1 MLNELTYLCNMLKK
15 SHYFNI
21 SKIYKTMYKSNQPY
35 NKLPLLPPKINL
47 TNTLF
52 KKTID
57 ANKALAEL
65 KGLAGLI
72 PNQAIIL
79 NSLILREAKDSSEI
93 ENIVT
98 TQDALYKAFSTDNE
112 PLDPNVKEV
121 LNYREALWVGF
132 EIVKKKRLITIR
144 EIIKIQELLIGNN
157 AGIRQQPGT
166 ALKNAKTGEV
176 IYTPPFGKDVIE
188 EKLKNLEQ
196 YMNTEDEV
204 DPLIKMAIIHY
215 QFESIHPFYDGNGR
229 TGRII
234 NVLYLILNELLDL
247 PILYL
252 SSYIINHKKQYY
264 EGLEMVRTKNDWE
277 GWIFYMLDSIE
288 QTSKSTINLI
298 KSIKELIDKEI
309 ENVKEKCPK
318 IYSKELVE
326 SLFNQPYC
334 RISTLETSLNITR
347 FTASK
352 YLKELENI
360 GLLKGEKMGRDM
372 LYINNPLFALLKKQ
386 DKLLK

>member
-1 MLNELTYLCNMLKK
+1 MQK
-15 SHYFNI
+15 S
-21 SKIYKTMYKSNQPY
+21 TQPY
-35 NKLPLLPPKINL
+35 NKLPLLPPKINF

-52 KKTID
+52 KKTIE

-79 NSLILREAKDSSEI
+79 NSLILKEAKDSSE
-93 ENIVT
+93 
-98 TQDALYKAFSTDNE
+98 LYKAFSIDNE

-121 LNYREALWVGF
+121 LNYREALWLGF
-132 EIVKKKRLITIR
+132 EVVKKKRLITIR
-144 EIIKIQELLIGNN
+144 EIIKMQELLIGNN

-188 EKLKNLEQ
+188 EKLKNLEH
-196 YMNTEDEV
+196 YINTDDDV

-234 NVLYLILNELLDL
+234 NVLYLILNDLLVL

-264 EGLEMVRTKNDWE
+264 EGLDKVRTQNDWE
-277 GWIFYMLDSIE
+277 GWIIYILDSIE

-298 KSIKELIDKEI
+298 KSIKGLIDKEI

-334 RISTLETSLNITR
+334 RIFTLESSLNITR

-352 YLKELENI
+352 YLKELEEI
-360 GLLKGEKMGRDM
+360 GLLKGEKIGRDM
-372 LYINNPLFALLKKQ
+372 LYINKPLFALLKEQ
-386 DKLLK
+386 DKLLKIL

>member
-1 MLNELTYLCNMLKK
+1 MQK
-15 SHYFNI
+15 SA
-21 SKIYKTMYKSNQPY
+21 QPY
-35 NKLPLLPPKINL
+35 NKLPLLPPKINFA
-47 TNTLF
+47 NALF
-52 KKTID
+52 KKTIE

-72 PNQAIIL
+72 PNQAIVL

-98 TQDALYKAFSTDNE
+98 TQDALYKAFSIDNE
-112 PLDPNVKEV
+112 PLEPNIKEV
-121 LNYREALWVGF
+121 LHYREALWSGF
-132 EIVKKKRLITIR
+132 EVVKKKRLITIR
-144 EIIKIQELLIGNN
+144 EIIKMQELLIGNN

-188 EKLKNLEQ
+188 EKLKNLEL
-196 YMNTEDEV
+196 YMNTEDDV

-234 NVLYLILNELLDL
+234 NVLYLILNDLLEL

-252 SSYIINHKKQYY
+252 SSYIINHKRQYY
-264 EGLEMVRTKNDWE
+264 EGLDKVRTQNDWE
-277 GWIFYMLDSIE
+277 GWITYMLDSIE

-298 KSIKELIDKEI
+298 KSIKGLIDKEI

-334 RISTLETSLNITR
+334 RISTLESSLSITR

-352 YLKELENI
+352 YLKELEEI

-372 LYINNPLFALLKKQ
+372 LYINKPLFALLKEQ

>member
-1 MLNELTYLCNMLKK
+1 MN
-15 SHYFNI
+15 
-21 SKIYKTMYKSNQPY
+21 KSNQPY
-35 NKLPLLPPKINL
+35 NKLPLLPPKINF

-52 KKTID
+52 KKTIE

-65 KGLAGLI
+65 KGFAGLI

-98 TQDALYKAFSTDNE
+98 TQDALYKAFSIDNE

-121 LNYREALWVGF
+121 LNYREALWSGF
-132 EIVKKKRLITIR
+132 EVVKKKRLITIR

-196 YMNTEDEV
+196 YINTEDDV

-252 SSYIINHKKQYY
+252 SSYIINHKKHYY
-264 EGLEMVRTKNDWE
+264 EGLDKVRTKNDWE
-277 GWIFYMLDSIE
+277 GWILYMLDSIE

-298 KSIKELIDKEI
+298 KSIKGLIDKEI

-334 RISTLETSLNITR
+334 RISTLESSLNITR

-352 YLKELENI
+352 YLKELEDI

-372 LYINNPLFALLKKQ
+372 LYINKPLFALLKEQ

>member
-1 MLNELTYLCNMLKK
+1 M
-15 SHYFNI
+15 
-21 SKIYKTMYKSNQPY
+21 MYKSNQPY
-35 NKLPLLPPKINL
+35 NKLPLLPPKVNF
-47 TNTLF
+47 TNSIF
-52 KKTID
+52 KKTIA

-72 PNQAIIL
+72 PNQAIIV

-93 ENIVT
+93 ENIIT
-98 TQDALYKAFSTDNE
+98 TQDALYKAFSSDHE
-112 PLDPNVKEV
+112 HFDPNVKEV
-121 LNYREALWVGF
+121 LNYREALWSGF
-132 EIVKKKRLITIR
+132 EVVKKKHLITIR
-144 EIIKIQELLIGNN
+144 EIVKIQELLIGNN
-157 AGIRQQPGT
+157 AGIRKQPGT

-176 IYTPPFGKDVIE
+176 IYTPPFGKEVID

-196 YMNTEDEV
+196 YMNADDDT

-234 NVLYLILNELLDL
+234 NVLYLILNDLLEL

-264 EGLEMVRTKNDWE
+264 EGLDKVRVNNDWE
-277 GWIFYMLDSIE
+277 SWIIYMLDSIE
-288 QTSKSTINLI
+288 QTSKSTIYLI
-298 KSIKELIDKEI
+298 KSIKNLIDMEI

-326 SLFNQPYC
+326 SLFVQPYC
-334 RISTLETSLNITR
+334 RISTLESSLTITR

-352 YLKELENI
+352 YLKELEKI

-372 LYINNPLFALLKKQ
+372 LYINKQLFALLKEQ

>member
-1 MLNELTYLCNMLKK
+1 
-15 SHYFNI
+15 
-21 SKIYKTMYKSNQPY
+21 
-35 NKLPLLPPKINL
+35 
-47 TNTLF
+47 
-52 KKTID
+52 
-57 ANKALAEL
+57 
-65 KGLAGLI
+65 
-72 PNQAIIL
+72 
-79 NSLILREAKDSSEI
+79 LILREAKDSSEI

-98 TQDALYKAFSTDNE
+98 TQDALYKAFSIDNE
-112 PLDPNVKEV
+112 PNDPNVKEV
-121 LNYREALWVGF
+121 LNYRKALWSGF
-132 EIVKKKRLITIR
+132 EAVRKRRLITIR

-166 ALKNAKTGEV
+166 ALKNSKTGEV
-176 IYTPPFGKDVIE
+176 IYTPPSGKDVIE
-188 EKLKNLEQ
+188 EKLKNLEK
-196 YMNTEDEV
+196 YMNTEDDA
-204 DPLIKMAIIHY
+204 DPLIKIAIIHY

-252 SSYIINHKKQYY
+252 SSYIIQHKKQYY
-264 EGLEMVRTKNDWE
+264 EGLEKVRTKNDWE
-277 GWIFYMLDSIE
+277 GWIMFMLDSIE
-288 QTSKSTINLI
+288 KTSKSTISLI
-298 KSIKELIDKEI
+298 KSIKGLIDEEI

-360 GLLKGEKMGRDM
+360 GLLRGEKMGRDM
-372 LYINNPLFALLKKQ
+372 LYINKPLFALLKEQ